1 MHPCDYIFLLLFGA
15 PILHHNF
22 LGLLSLLAVSPPD
35 GDCGVIF
42 SAAVAFWHGCGRS
55 TVVSPIPSGSCCP
68 LEKHIVVIFILMQ
81 SLSVQQCNNH
91 SNKILSS
98 LSLSS
103 SALLLRLLFWHHL
116 PLTVSSQYSVLL
128 EMATNRFAVTKT
140 ADRWTTA
147 AVPTKR
153 QGYMYSRTRLQRPP
167 IFRTQ

>member
-1 MHPCDYIFLLLFGA
+1 MLACLVNVALLHASLWLHFLLLFGA

-116 PLTVSSQYSVLL
+116 PLTFSSQYSV
-128 EMATNRFAVTKT
+128 
-140 ADRWTTA
+140 
-147 AVPTKR
+147 
-153 QGYMYSRTRLQRPP
+153 
-167 IFRTQ
+167 FRIIRNGDKSFCCDKNCR